1 MYGTD
6 QTLRVHPCGGRRTKG
21 WGAECPPRS
30 LHRVGPAFHRCG
42 AKKMVD
48 ESPRSAHLDSLWR
61 RGVAC
66 ASLASAG
73 WRDAQRKAHRMR
85 APPMKLQRCVH
96 QVSRALGG
104 QEARETHP
112 RPSPGTSPRMGGK
125 GEGAPTSIPY
135 VPTRRRKAEAT
146 PQSAPPSTT
155 FPEPRRPA
163 LSRCASPSLPAA
175 GGTTAETRYDERAR
189 LPPAAAARA
198 GPFQPRSP
206 GTDRGPH
213 RGCPAER

>member
-125 GEGAPTSIPY
+125 GEGAPTHAIHPLCTYSAEKSGSHTPVGPPIHNLPRTPTTRLEPLRFSIIA
-135 VPTRRRKAEAT
+135 R
-146 PQSAPPSTT
+146 
-155 FPEPRRPA
+155 
-163 LSRCASPSLPAA
+163 
-175 GGTTAETRYDERAR
+175 GG
-189 LPPAAAARA
+189 
-198 GPFQPRSP
+198 GH
-206 GTDRGPH
+206 H
-213 RGCPAER
+213 R